1 MNSVEE
7 FNNYYLTQISD
18 IGNKENFEEQ
28 KGENIDFDKEKE
40 YNIIIDI
47 NNSDNK
53 KEIRKKESIAKR
65 LKSYPKNYQTYKL
78 EYKKY
83 IIEIVNK
90 LLILFL
96 QVKKNNNDEEK
107 VAKSYG
113 IKLKTL
119 RRWLTKGFKEYTG
132 KYINKYYFNIKEEEE
147 KLGNLRWKKNY

>member
-40 YNIIIDI
+40 HNIIIDI

-119 RRWLTKGFKEYTG
+119 RRWLTKGFREYTG

>member
-96 QVKKNNNDEEK
+96 
-107 VAKSYG
+107 
-113 IKLKTL
+113 
-119 RRWLTKGFKEYTG
+119 
-132 KYINKYYFNIKEEEE
+132 
-147 KLGNLRWKKNY
+147 

>member
-53 KEIRKKESIAKR
+53 KEIRKKRIYS
-65 LKSYPKNYQTYKL
+65 
-78 EYKKY
+78 KKIK
-83 IIEIVNK
+83 II
-90 LLILFL
+90 
-96 QVKKNNNDEEK
+96 
-107 VAKSYG
+107 S
-113 IKLKTL
+113 
-119 RRWLTKGFKEYTG
+119 
-132 KYINKYYFNIKEEEE
+132 
-147 KLGNLRWKKNY
+147 